1 MNKFLKATI
10 SAINRNGVEMTYTSN
25 DRVVDEIEG
34 TVINTTTDHTLK
46 IYPKHTQAN
55 QYNMPLL
62 IGKEVIVFYIA
73 NDSLPFTVKVSDSIT
88 YNGNTYRINSYQE
101 HLAAG
106 LICLYKVV
114 GVKG

>member
-10 SAINRNGVEMTYTSN
+10 SAINRNGVDMVYTSAE
-25 DRVVDEIEG
+25 RIVDEIEG
-34 TVINTTTDHTLK
+34 TVVSTTTDHTLK
-46 IYPKHTQAN
+46 IYPKHTQAS

-62 IGKEVIVFYIA
+62 IGKEVIIFYIA
-73 NDSLPFTVKVSDSIT
+73 NDALPFTVKVSDSIT

-101 HLAAG
+101 HLAGG

>member
-25 DRVVDEIEG
+25 ARVVDEIEG

-46 IYPKHTQAN
+46 IYPKHTQAS

-88 YNGNTYRINSYQE
+88 YNGDTYRINSYQE

-106 LICLYKVV
+106 LICLYKAV

>member
-10 SAINRNGVEMTYTSN
+10 SAINRNGVEMIYTAN
-25 DRVVDEIEG
+25 ARVVDEIEG

-55 QYNMPLL
+55 QYNHPAL

-73 NDSLPFTVKVSDSIT
+73 NNSLPFTLKVSDSIT
-88 YNGNTYRINSYQE
+88 YNGNVYRINSYQE
-101 HLAAG
+101 HVAHG
-106 LICLYKVV
+106 LVCMYKAL

>member
-25 DRVVDEIEG
+25 SRVVDEIEG

-46 IYPKHTQAN
+46 MYPKHTQAN
-55 QYNMPLL
+55 QYNYPTLV
-62 IGKEVIVFYIA
+62 GKDVVMFYIA
-73 NDSLPFTVKVSDSIT
+73 NDSLPFTLKISDSIT
-88 YNGNTYRINSYQE
+88 YNGITYRINSYQE
-101 HLAAG
+101 HVAQGIVCMYRVL
-106 LICLYKVV
+106 

>member
-10 SAINRNGVEMTYTSN
+10 SAINRNGVEMTYTSS

-34 TVINTTTDHTLK
+34 TVVNTTTDHILK
-46 IYPKHTQAN
+46 IYPKHTQAS

-88 YNGNTYRINSYQE
+88 YNGDTYRINSYQE

>member
-10 SAINRNGVEMTYTSN
+10 SAINRNGVEMVYTSS
-25 DRVVDEIEG
+25 DRVVDENEG
-34 TVINTTTDHTLK
+34 TVVSTTTDHTLK
-46 IYPKHTQAN
+46 IYPKHTQAS

-73 NDSLPFTVKVSDSIT
+73 NDSLPFMVKVSDSIT
-88 YNGNTYRINSYQE
+88 YNGNTYRVNSYQE